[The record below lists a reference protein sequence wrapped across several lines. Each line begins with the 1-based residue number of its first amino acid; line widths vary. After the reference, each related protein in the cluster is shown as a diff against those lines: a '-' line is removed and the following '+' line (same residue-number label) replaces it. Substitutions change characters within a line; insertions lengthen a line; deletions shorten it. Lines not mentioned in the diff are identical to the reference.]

1 MGRRWVNNTLF
12 GVVAFGRTPR
22 LVSDVPLGRNPCV
35 AAVPE
40 ERLLQKPTPW
50 TEGWSEAG
58 VLTVTVLLSVSFP
71 AAT

>member
-1 MGRRWVNNTLF
+1 MEQRSVLPGYTEMQSHSLGWLNM
-12 GVVAFGRTPR
+12 
-22 LVSDVPLGRNPCV
+22 PLGRNPCV